1 MRIKTCDDVLNK
13 LLEISDSVGNPA
25 DIDVYWK
32 FTDKASLEYAKKHGV
47 SEYITFAG
55 LGRVNNKRWPTGAR
69 EGSQKA
75 ERGAYT
81 PKSLVSLCKFLE
93 REFKDCGD
101 CLFVSGDGR
110 ALNDIVVENG
120 KVVLVFGRATGCFTR
135 ESVENEETKMKKLNI
150 TKERFEKSNYF
161 QGKYGKLEYVSESG
175 KLFKTN
181 KGQVLMFKEYVDSG
195 APIPKT
201 RSDGACDNLEPGE
214 YGLSKEWIEGI
225 GTRYV
230 IYIGGSRPGE
240 MFKLKTFGARQKNRA
255 EEVLAGLQDGSIDE
269 KNLKYVS
276 ENGKILKFKESFN
289 DMDVDLQ
296 VGDRVIIP
304 ARCFPKGVARQQLG
318 KKRNTAQ
325 RGTVDE
331 ITDDRVIFQLDNG
344 RATFF
349 PLDSWEIKQIEKI
362 NESTKKF
369 GKKFNESIKDI
380 APGIQDWGSSVYI
393 EKLDAEMSWKD
404 LLYIVRK
411 DCKLYPNL
419 EKELGLLA
427 TDVSPSLRHLKN
439 WIKKNPESF
448 IEYLEEFG
456 TFNDNFADDDED
468 TWDEIDESSRK
479 FH

>member
-1 MRIKTCDDVLNK
+1 MSIYNLMWKFVNNIVTNQIGVNTMRIKTCDDVLNK

-150 TKERFEKSNYF
+150 TKERFEKSKYF

-201 RSDGACDNLEPGE
+201 CSDGACDNLEPGE

-230 IYIGGSRPGE
+230 IYKGGSRPGE
-240 MFKLKTFGARQKNRA
+240 MFKLKIFGARQKNRA

-276 ENGKILKFKESFN
+276 ENGKVLKFK
-289 DMDVDLQ
+289 
-296 VGDRVIIP
+296 
-304 ARCFPKGVARQQLG
+304 
-318 KKRNTAQ
+318 
-325 RGTVDE
+325 
-331 ITDDRVIFQLDNG
+331 
-344 RATFF
+344 
-349 PLDSWEIKQIEKI
+349 
-362 NESTKKF
+362 ESTKKF
-369 GKKFNESIKDI
+369 GQKFNESIKDI

-404 LLYIVRK
+404 LLYIVKK
-411 DCKLYPNL
+411 DCKLYPDL